1 MNFLEIFLT
10 LNHHFPIAIAMVPQ
24 FQSFKNKIGFG
35 GIFMKINCILKTVL
49 KILSYRYCGQVAKKD
64 MLHVQ
69 LEKNVLNSQ
78 FDNQRPFSKLKCICK

>member
-1 MNFLEIFLT
+1 MNFLEILLT
-10 LNHHFPIAIAMVPQ
+10 LNHHIPIAIAMVPQ

-64 MLHVQ
+64 NFPTKVF
-69 LEKNVLNSQ
+69 KNTCFMYSQ
-78 FDNQRPFSKLKCICK
+78 KKMF